1 MYKARRA
8 ATSKKPKKP
17 KSDPWAYL
25 MLLLRYR
32 PRSIAEARQR
42 MSEQGY
48 EHDVIE
54 ATIGQAIKTDQLDDA
69 AFAKLWVRDRM
80 WHHPLSRSAI
90 SQELR
95 EKGIH
100 QDLIATTLHVE
111 YPAVREVELATELAE
126 ARIHRLRGLAPDPRR
141 NRLVSF
147 LSRRG
152 FARGLVYQ
160 VVKSVEKEFNRAED

>member
-1 MYKARRA
+1 MKVARRA
-8 ATSKKPKKP
+8 ATSKKLKKP

-48 EHDVIE
+48 EYDVIE
-54 ATIGQAIKTDQLDDA
+54 ATISQAIATNQLDDA

-80 WHHPLSRSAI
+80 WHHPLSRAAI
-90 SQELR
+90 AQELR
-95 EKGIH
+95 EKRIH
-100 QDLIATTLHVE
+100 QDLIASTLHAE
-111 YPAVREVELATELAE
+111 YPAIREVELATELAE
-126 ARIHRLRGLAPDPRR
+126 ARIRRLHGLTPEKRR

-152 FARGLVYQ
+152 FARGLAYEI
-160 VVKSVEKEFNRAED
+160 VKSVEKEFDRAED

>member
-1 MYKARRA
+1 
-8 ATSKKPKKP
+8 
-17 KSDPWAYL
+17 

-42 MSEQGY
+42 MLEQGY

-54 ATIGQAIKTDQLDDA
+54 ATISQGIATDQLDDA

-90 SQELR
+90 SEELR

-100 QDLIATTLHVE
+100 QDLIASTLHAE
-111 YPAVREVELATELAE
+111 YPAVREVELATELAT
-126 ARIHRLRGLAPDPRR
+126 ARIHRLWGLKPETRR
-141 NRLVSF
+141 NRLASF

-160 VVKSVEKEFNRAED
+160 VVKSVEKDCDHADD

>member
-1 MYKARRA
+1 
-8 ATSKKPKKP
+8 
-17 KSDPWAYL
+17 

-48 EHDVIE
+48 EYDVIE
-54 ATIGQAIKTDQLDDA
+54 ATIGQAIATDQLDDA
-69 AFAKLWVRDRM
+69 AFAKLWVRDRV

-95 EKGIH
+95 TKGIH
-100 QDLIATTLHVE
+100 QDLIAGTLHAE
-111 YPAVREVELATELAE
+111 YPAVREIELATELAE
-126 ARIHRLRGLAPDPRR
+126 ARIHRLCGLASETRR

-152 FARGLVYQ
+152 FALGLVYQ
-160 VVKSVEKEFNRAED
+160 IVKSVEKEFDRAEN